1 MWKGEWK
8 AHVFLLAMV
17 LLPVLLAALAV
28 ALIPLIHSTL
38 P

>member
-8 AHVFLLAMV
+8 AYVLLLAMV

-28 ALIPLIHSTL
+28 ALIPVFRGTL

>member
-1 MWKGEWK
+1 MWKEWK
-8 AHVFLLAMV
+8 AHVLLLAMV

-28 ALIPLIHSTL
+28 ALIPLIRGTV